1 MVIGCLVLPLGLLG
15 SDRSSEA
22 RGDKSAQ
29 KQAKADRHLA
39 EKIKKEV
46 VKDDSLPLTSR
57 NVDVTVRNG
66 IVTLKGVVQSDE
78 ESQAIQAD
86 AEAIVINDMPVE
98 LINSREAEVEN
109 QLVVKA
115 L

>member
-1 MVIGCLVLPLGLLG
+1 
-15 SDRSSEA
+15 
-22 RGDKSAQ
+22 
-29 KQAKADRHLA
+29 
-39 EKIKKEV
+39 
-46 VKDDSLPLTSR
+46 
-57 NVDVTVRNG
+57 VTIRNG